1 MPTIENN
8 NKEEQLAIE
17 NIFGNPPGWIL
28 NWGISSIFFFV
39 VVCLG
44 IAAFVRYPDKLYMSA
59 TVRSINPPIAI
70 ISKTLG
76 EIDSITFTD
85 KQYIHKGALLTNVR
99 TTLNNNDLKQLE
111 NFISKYQSIHSLPNY
126 LSIKVPKDLELG
138 VINGSYTLLVQS
150 FEDFQNTL
158 QQNAVFVKIASL
170 QNEINQINRLN
181 ESLAKQEN
189 FYQKD
194 LNLSIKDFKRN
205 IELNR
210 SGVISDVDKEKAE
223 SKLLQEN
230 RNVENFRTNR
240 INNDVRVQ
248 QLLTE
253 MNTLKSDRAVE
264 VSTKNLQINQLVD
277 KIKGEIKEWRNI
289 YQIKAITDGTITLSR
304 SWSKNQFINQGD
316 TLLTILPQNDNSPL
330 FAIGNLPQKSSG
342 NLKIGQKATLDIQD
356 YPSNQY
362 GVLVGEVEDIAL
374 LPQGNNY
381 LVKLKLPKDLKTT
394 YNKTLPFKQNLEANV
409 SIQTKEYSL
418 LERLFQN
425 ILDIMKN
432 KSI

>member
-70 ISKTLG
+70 ISKTMG
-76 EIDSITFTD
+76 EIDSIAFTD
-85 KQYIHKGALLTNVR
+85 KQYINKGALLTNVR

-158 QQNAVFVKIASL
+158 QQNAIFVKIASL

-362 GVLVGEVEDIAL
+362 GVLIGEVEDISI

>member
-111 NFISKYQSIHSLPNY
+111 HFISKYQSIHSLPNY

-362 GVLVGEVEDIAL
+362 GVLIGEVEDISI